1 MSQEEQARLEMLN
14 RVLQRQMEVAEAAR
28 VLGVSE
34 RQTSLDDDTRILL
47 QPPPVTLSIERG

>member
-1 MSQEEQARLEMLN
+1 LSQEEQARLEMLN